1 MSAHFCS
8 KLYFLNKMNIYYFLI
23 CLCSIGNENGLY
35 LNSKLNIICKSF
47 CQFFINRV
55 TRIKPAHFWRRSV
68 NRFHPLIYTEVVC
81 LGGSPNTSKTAGIEM
96 GFLIPWVLCTEVFRR
111 GLPCMVNIFFVTNP
125 KSYKV
130 CIRVWLLASTGEPVD
145 VTTKPWSCHWCTSMM
160 ITHVNRLWASLIG
173 FYLQWHRMSI
183 PQCNHSLIPVLAYSH
198 MSLKGVV
205 NETY

>member
-1 MSAHFCS
+1 M
-8 KLYFLNKMNIYYFLI
+8 K
-23 CLCSIGNENGLY
+23 NGLY

-55 TRIKPAHFWRRSV
+55 TRIQPAHFWRHSG

-96 GFLIPWVLCTEVFRR
+96 GFLIPWVLCTEVFRH

-130 CIRVWLLASTGEPVD
+130 CIRVWLPASTGEPVD

-160 ITHVNRLWASLIG
+160 ITHVNRLWASLTGLLTSVQSLPNSSPSVFTHVVKKYCKWKILIQPHIV
-173 FYLQWHRMSI
+173 FVLI
-183 PQCNHSLIPVLAYSH
+183 NHNFPI
-198 MSLKGVV
+198 
-205 NETY
+205 